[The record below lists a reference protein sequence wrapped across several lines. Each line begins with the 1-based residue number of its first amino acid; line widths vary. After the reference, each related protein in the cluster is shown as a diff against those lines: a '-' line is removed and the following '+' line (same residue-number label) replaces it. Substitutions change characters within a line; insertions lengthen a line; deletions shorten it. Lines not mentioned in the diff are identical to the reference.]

1 MKKIILALLL
11 GSVLNTG
18 IAQKDA
24 VEVGGAPMYAT
35 KNIIENAS
43 NSNDHTTLVAVLKA
57 AGLVSKLEGPG
68 PFTVFAPTNAAF
80 EKLPKGTLNS
90 LVRPE
95 NKPTLMKILTYH
107 MVSGKWDAKDITRM
121 IKEGGGSTS
130 FKTVSGGTLV
140 AKMDGDRLI
149 LTDEKGSMST
159 VIIRNVNQSNGI
171 IHVVDTVLMPQ

>member
-1 MKKIILALLL
+1 MKRLIMVLSL
-11 GSVLNTG
+11 GSILNTG

-24 VEVGGAPMYAT
+24 IEVGGAPMYAS
-35 KNIIENAS
+35 KNIIENVS
-43 NSNDHTTLVAVLKA
+43 NSNDHTTLVATIKS
-57 AGLVSKLEGPG
+57 AGLVSKFEGAG

-80 EKLPKGTLNS
+80 EKLPKGTLTS

-95 NKPTLMKILTYH
+95 NKPTLIKILTYH
-107 MVSGKWDAKDITRM
+107 MVSGKWEAKDIIKM
-121 IKEGGGSTS
+121 IKDGGGSAS
-130 FKTVSGGTLV
+130 FTTVAGGTLV

-171 IHVVDTVLMPQ
+171 VHVVDGVLMPQ